1 MSIRRDDYGF
11 FGPGSPSWKVWAA
24 PTALIG
30 FQRSVVLE
38 HFDPY
43 LAAAVADSA
52 GIYTDPSGRL
62 DRTLAYFLTVAV
74 ADGRT
79 AIEVSDALMRVH
91 AKAKGVEPI
100 TGTRYSANNP
110 EAQLWIH
117 VTGWHS
123 VLKCY
128 ERYGPGPLSK
138 SEEARFWAE
147 SRIAAEL
154 QTCKPSDVPA
164 SRDEVRQYFA
174 DVRGKLCTS
183 EHAGQGDALS
193 ALDAARP
200 RRSAVGGQSC
210 DGACGHRHPAEMDA
224 AHGRLRS
231 VRRGGRRRHT
241 RGPGDGAGH
250 VRRRLPPDAGRGAQA
265 RPAHRRDPGPASG
278 GGTTGVADDD
288 HSGAGARAAG
298 CPRLTSA
305 AACWTTWSPPMTVS
319 SQRGDRGSVSPSHAA
334 IAASAMPDSLA

>member
-117 VTGWHS
+117 ITGWHS

-138 SEEARFWAE
+138 SDEARFWAE

-174 DVRGKLCTS
+174 DVRGKLCIS
-183 EHAGQGDALS
+183 EHAGRAMHYLLWTPRDRGVRLWTGSRVMAPAAIATLPKWMRRMGDFDQS
-193 ALDAARP
+193 AAVDAAVTPAAQAMVRAMSAADYRP
-200 RRSAVGGQSC
+200 MLAV
-210 DGACGHRHPAEMDA
+210 A
-224 AHGRLRS
+224 
-231 VRRGGRRRHT
+231 
-241 RGPGDGAGH
+241 
-250 VRRRLPPDAGRGAQA
+250 RRLVPHTAEILAQHLAAGPPASQTTITPAQA
-265 RPAHRRDPGPASG
+265 RERLAAHA
-278 GGTTGVADDD
+278 
-288 HSGAGARAAG
+288 
-298 CPRLTSA
+298 
-305 AACWTTWSPPMTVS
+305 
-319 SQRGDRGSVSPSHAA
+319 
-334 IAASAMPDSLA
+334 